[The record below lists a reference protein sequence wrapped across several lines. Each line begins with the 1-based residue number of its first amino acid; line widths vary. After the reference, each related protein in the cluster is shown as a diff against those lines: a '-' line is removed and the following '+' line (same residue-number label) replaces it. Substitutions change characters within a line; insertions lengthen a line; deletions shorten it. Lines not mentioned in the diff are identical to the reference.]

1 MIEMTK
7 NHTGKM
13 EGINSISTSVVLNP
27 FCQAQQAVKGS
38 ICSHC
43 FAEAMMKMYSALED
57 KLARNTKILTESV
70 LPEDELPDTTGMK
83 IFRFESFG
91 DLNNEIQLI
100 NYLNIAK
107 KNPETRFTLWTKR
120 YAIVEKYFAEHDV
133 PENFTLI
140 ISSLMVN
147 IKMPLTFLK
156 KTGKFKLGQ
165 LKSFTVYDYDY
176 IKEHWEEMN
185 INCGSRFCLGC
196 RLCYDLNDVEE
207 ISEVL
212 KADQTRVDRFLKC
225 HDPKLIAEQMDLLS
239 ELDDLL

>member
-1 MIEMTK
+1 
-7 NHTGKM
+7 
-13 EGINSISTSVVLNP
+13 
-27 FCQAQQAVKGS
+27 
-38 ICSHC
+38 
-43 FAEAMMKMYSALED
+43 
-57 KLARNTKILTESV
+57 
-70 LPEDELPDTTGMK
+70 
-83 IFRFESFG
+83 
-91 DLNNEIQLI
+91 
-100 NYLNIAK
+100 
-107 KNPETRFTLWTKR
+107 
-120 YAIVEKYFAEHDV
+120 
-133 PENFTLI
+133 
-140 ISSLMVN
+140 MVN

-212 KADQTRVDRFLKC
+212 KADQARVDKFLKC